1 MRSCRKGKRVIWHD
15 LEEVCGHAGRG
26 ERVIWH
32 DCGWK
37 RQRKLRKSLKYVA
50 FLG

>member
-1 MRSCRKGKRVIWHD
+1 MTAAWKRQRKKGNQAKYVAFKAGKK
-15 LEEVCGHAGRG
+15 L
-26 ERVIWH
+26 
-32 DCGWK
+32 K